1 MTENCVFYVLFDSH
15 VAFKRQLNNFA
26 RMSVAR
32 FHEQSRKIG
41 NKELPG
47 RRGVQVNIWAREMY
61 YDVG

>member
-1 MTENCVFYVLFDSH
+1 MTENGVFYVLFDSH

-41 NKELPG
+41 NKELG
-47 RRGVQVNIWAREMY
+47 RECKLIFGRGEMY